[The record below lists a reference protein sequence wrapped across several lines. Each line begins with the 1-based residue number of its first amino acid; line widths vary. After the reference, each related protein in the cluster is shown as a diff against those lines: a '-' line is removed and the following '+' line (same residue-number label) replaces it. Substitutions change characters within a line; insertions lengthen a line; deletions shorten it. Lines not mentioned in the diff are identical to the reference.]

1 MEKLNRNQLPDSS
14 SSPLGS
20 IFHTFDDEVINDFPS
35 CVYGVPQ
42 NPHHHHSVSGI
53 SSSGNQLLNLIDNNI
68 KINQNESKIRHHQY
82 SHHVEDLGDIPPS
95 FNSLPPSNYNTQA
108 RNARHNG
115 PGKERKRTVRSAPNG

>member
-14 SSPLGS
+14 SSPLGN
-20 IFHTFDDEVINDFPS
+20 IFHSFDDEVINDFPS

-53 SSSGNQLLNLIDNNI
+53 SSSGNQLLSLIDNNI
-68 KINQNESKIRHHQY
+68 KMSQNESKIRHQY
-82 SHHVEDLGDIPPS
+82 SHHSEDLGDIPPS
-95 FNSLPPSNYNTQA
+95 FNSIPPSNYNNAPT
-108 RNARHNG
+108 RNTRHG